1 MILYDNLKMIFRCKT
16 MQTISVKELRNNFP
30 EVIQAIQ
37 AGESYTLIYRSKPV
51 AQIKPI
57 SSSQEA
63 FKKLLELRTK
73 VHFISKKN
81 AVELIREERN

>member
-1 MILYDNLKMIFRCKT
+1 

-30 EVIQAIQ
+30 RFIQAVQ

-51 AQIKPI
+51 AQIKPV

-63 FKKLLELRTK
+63 FKGFLELGPQF
-73 VHFISKKN
+73 HFKSKKN
-81 AVELIREERN
+81 AVQLTREERN

>member
-1 MILYDNLKMIFRCKT
+1 

-37 AGESYTLIYRSKPV
+37 AGKSYTLIYRSKPV

-57 SSSQEA
+57 FSSQET
-63 FKKLLELRTK
+63 FKQLLELGPET
-73 VHFISKKN
+73 HFKSKKN
-81 AVELIREERN
+81 AVLLIREERN

>member
-1 MILYDNLKMIFRCKT
+1 

>member
-1 MILYDNLKMIFRCKT
+1 

-37 AGESYTLIYRSKPV
+37 AGKSYTLIYRSKPV

-63 FKKLLELRTK
+63 FKKLLALRTK
-73 VHFISKKN
+73 FHFTSKKN

>member
-1 MILYDNLKMIFRCKT
+1 LYDNLKMIFTREKT

-30 EVIQAIQ
+30 EVIQAVQ

-63 FKKLLELRTK
+63 FKKLLALGPQF
-73 VHFISKKN
+73 HFKSKKN
-81 AVELIREERN
+81 AVWLTREERS